1 MPDNQMKNEVMS
13 LIEMLSESEFLA
25 ARRFIEFLI
34 TQREELSK
42 EPSRKKTAAKKLY
55 GICAHLPGG
64 SEEFI
69 KEKYEDIKREEEK
82 FKEPCH

>member
-1 MPDNQMKNEVMS
+1 MLNNQMKNEVMS
-13 LIEMLSESEFLA
+13 LMEMLSESEFLT

-34 TQREELSK
+34 TQRGEFLK
-42 EPSRKKTAAKKLY
+42 EPSRKKAAAKKLY

-69 KEKYEDIKREEEK
+69 KEKYEDLKREDEK
-82 FKEPCH
+82 FKERCP

>member
-13 LIEMLSESEFLA
+13 LIEMLSDSEFLA

-34 TQREELSK
+34 AQREKLFK
-42 EPSRKKTAAKKLY
+42 EPSRKKAAATKLY

-64 SEEFI
+64 SKEFL